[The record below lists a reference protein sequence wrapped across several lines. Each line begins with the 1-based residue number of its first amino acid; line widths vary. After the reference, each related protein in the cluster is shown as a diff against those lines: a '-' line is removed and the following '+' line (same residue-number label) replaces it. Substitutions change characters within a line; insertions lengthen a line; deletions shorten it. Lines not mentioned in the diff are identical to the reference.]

1 MIRPANPMNLHHCA
15 RHRAPGTI
23 QATRGRAR
31 HGFTLIEL
39 LVVLAIVVILMV
51 VAYPG
56 YSTYVVKAKRVEAQ
70 AVLLEQMLEQERYF
84 TQHNTYL
91 AFSSEAS
98 EPEARR
104 FRWWSGSSAASSG
117 YELRGD
123 ACPDQ
128 PINRCIVIKAVPGT
142 SRVDAS
148 FRDAACQTLQL
159 TSTGQ
164 HGADGPDTHCWP

>member
-1 MIRPANPMNLHHCA
+1 MKPHQRPRL
-15 RHRAPGTI
+15 RAPGKI
-23 QATRGRAR
+23 SASHWLGP
-31 HGFTLIEL
+31 HGFTLIEM
-39 LVVLAIVVILMV
+39 LVVLAIVMILMV

-56 YSTYVVKAKRVEAQ
+56 YATYVVRAKRVEAQ
-70 AVLLEQMLEQERYF
+70 AALLEQMLQQERYF

-123 ACPDQ
+123 PCPEQ
-128 PINRCIVIKAVPGT
+128 PINRCIVLKAVPGT
-142 SRVDAS
+142 TKVDAS
-148 FRDAACQTLQL
+148 FRDAACQTLML
-159 TSTGQ
+159 TSTAQ

>member
-1 MIRPANPMNLHHCA
+1 MNTHHIARPRACQRLLQLRTTA
-15 RHRAPGTI
+15 RR
-23 QATRGRAR
+23 
-31 HGFTLIEL
+31 GFTLIEM
-39 LVVLAIVVILMV
+39 LVVLAIVMILMAV
-51 VAYPG
+51 VYPG

-70 AVLLEQMLEQERYF
+70 AALLEQMQQQERYY

-98 EPEARR
+98 DPDARR
-104 FRWWSGSSAASSG
+104 FRWWSGASAASSG

-128 PINRCIVIKAVPGT
+128 PINRCIVIKALPGT
-142 SRVDAS
+142 DKVDAT
-148 FRDAACQTLQL
+148 FRDASCQTLML

-164 HGADGPDTHCWP
+164 HGADGPDRHCWP